1 MTSNEYY
8 LSKDK
13 FRELEEELKQLK
25 TVRRKEIAENLEYAK
40 SLGDLSENAEY
51 QEAREAQAKTED
63 RIMVL
68 ENLLKHA
75 QIVEEHHSSIA
86 ELGSIVVI
94 QRKGDSK
101 TNRYH
106 IVGSEE
112 ADVREGKISNE
123 SPLGEALL
131 GKKKGNKVSVLTP
144 KGTAEYTV
152 VEIE

>member
-1 MTSNEYY
+1 MTSHEHY

-13 FRELEEELKQLK
+13 FIELEHELKQLK
-25 TVRRKEIAENLEYAK
+25 TVRRKEIAEALEYAK

-75 QIVEEHHSSIA
+75 HIVEEHHSTFA
-86 ELGSIVVI
+86 ELGSNLVI

-101 TNRYH
+101 THRYR

-112 ADVREGKISNE
+112 ANISENKISNE
-123 SPLGEALL
+123 SPLGAALL
-131 GKKKGNKVSVLTP
+131 GKKKGAKAIVATP
-144 KGTAEYTV
+144 KGAVEYTI